1 MSHRTAS
8 IAGIARATRETART
22 SGILP
27 EAHVMSTF
35 SPPNPNRIPVSLRP
49 SHELWARAAEL
60 NRMATTART
69 VDTRIA
75 LETLAARFAA
85 LAAAREAAEGPQP
98 DHEIVREAT
107 EWGGSSG
114 G

>member
-27 EAHVMSTF
+27 GAHVMSIF
-35 SPPNPNRIPVSLRP
+35 SSPNPNRIPVSLRP

-75 LETLAARFAA
+75 LETLASRFAA
-85 LAAAREAAEGPQP
+85 LAAMREAAEGSQP
-98 DHEIVREAT
+98 GDEIGRDVT
-107 EWGGSSG
+107 EWGDSSG